1 MILTNP
7 KKPIITGITLTL
19 VISSLV
25 VGSYYLYPYLNRVF
39 NNTDLVA
46 EVQLP
51 ENIKNSFGTY
61 ELPELNYTPSIIPTP
76 IQAGLANV
84 NLQGLD
90 DELNSE
96 IIKQLKDNGFALV
109 DSGLEDIFEPMYY
122 DSNLH
127 TPMYISTDFC
137 LHILHSMFDN
147 SLRIIE
153 LEYFFSE
160 YSLMLNA
167 LRESQIY
174 LYSLTTDSEVKEA
187 VKNNIAYLTVSMY
200 LLDDKTSIPIYVNS
214 LVNQELNNIEL
225 GIGSYSSIF
234 DYREDFSQ
242 YKPRGH
248 YTQNI
253 VLEQYF
259 QAMMYSGRMGFV
271 LDDQSADNLVGIQ
284 QTRMALALVFSFSAE
299 IGEKTVW
306 DYWDNI
312 CGTTNFLVGNSDD
325 LTPIDY
331 FEVWEDEGE
340 ISFLDLSED
349 AFIEEKI
356 ETLKELRAPKI
367 NSGYVVVFE
376 GEEDASKGFRLFGQG
391 YTPDAYIFQEL
402 VTDNIPDR
410 YFPQPLDIFSVFGSE
425 RAEYHLRSELVYEGY
440 EEKIFELRSEF
451 ENISITD
458 WTQNIYWQWLFSI
471 QPLLAEKGYGYPEFM
486 QSNSWLD
493 KSLMTA
499 LASWVELK
507 HDTILYAK
515 QAYSAYG
522 LGPGIFHYVE
532 PYPKVYSR
540 IGTTLKML
548 KEGLETRGMLYSAG
562 DLGDDY
568 YQQYY
573 GNFTLKFDE
582 LIEIFD
588 RLTVIS
594 IKELENQELSSE
606 DLSFIHHL
614 GKRLQLITS
623 FNYGNENWY
632 DVNADKRTALI
643 ADVFTDPNSG
653 QVLEVAVGNPLL
665 IYVIVQNQTGH
676 LHLTRGV
683 TFSYY
688 DFKQPSSNRLT
699 DEEWQEM
706 LDSSPPE
713 LPEWISKNLH
723 IIEVE
728 TVMML
733 KVQAFSNGVN
743 KVKVKEEI
751 IEIIILS

>member
-7 KKPIITGITLTL
+7 KKPIITGIILTL

-25 VGSYYLYPYLNRVF
+25 VGGYYFYGVF
-39 NNTDLVA
+39 NNVDLIT

-90 DELNSE
+90 DELNAE
-96 IIKQLKDNGFALV
+96 IIRQLKNKGFALV

-122 DSNLH
+122 DSNLY

-147 SLRIIE
+147 SLKIIE
-153 LEYFFSE
+153 LEYFFDD
-160 YSLMLNA
+160 YSLMLDA
-167 LRESQIY
+167 LRDSQMD
-174 LYSLTTDSEVKEA
+174 LYTITTNTEVKEA
-187 VKNNIAYLTVSMY
+187 LKNNIAYLTVSMY
-200 LLDDKTSIPIYVNS
+200 LLDDSTNIPIYVNS

-225 GIGSYSSIF
+225 EVGAYSSIF

-271 LDDQSADNLVGIQ
+271 LDDQSTDNLVGIQ
-284 QTRMALALVFSFSAE
+284 QTRMALALVYSFSAE
-299 IGEKTVW
+299 IGDKTVW
-306 DYWDNI
+306 DFWDNI
-312 CGTTNFLVGNSDD
+312 CGTTTFLVGNSDD
-325 LTPIDY
+325 LTPKEY
-331 FEVWEDEGE
+331 FEVWEEGVE
-340 ISFLDLSED
+340 IAFIDLSED
-349 AFIEEKI
+349 TFIEEKI
-356 ETLKELRAPKI
+356 EELKELRAPKI
-367 NSGYVVVFE
+367 NSGYVAVFE

-425 RAEYHLRSELVYEGY
+425 RAEYHLQSETVYEGY
-440 EEKIFELRSEF
+440 EEKISELRSEF
-451 ENISITD
+451 ENLSIAD

-471 QPLLAEKGYGYPEFM
+471 QPLLAEKGDGYPGFM
-486 QSNSWLD
+486 QSNIWLD

-515 QAYSAYG
+515 QAYSAKG
-522 LGPGIFHYVE
+522 LGGGIVHYVE

-540 IGTTLKML
+540 IGSTLKML
-548 KEGLETRGMLYSAG
+548 KEGLEARGVLYSSG

-568 YQQYY
+568 YKQLY
-573 GNFTLKFDE
+573 GNLTRKFTE
-582 LIEIFD
+582 LVDIFD

-594 IKELENQELSSE
+594 IKELENQELSS
-606 DLSFIHHL
+606 
-614 GKRLQLITS
+614 
-623 FNYGNENWY
+623 
-632 DVNADKRTALI
+632 
-643 ADVFTDPNSG
+643 
-653 QVLEVAVGNPLL
+653 
-665 IYVIVQNQTGH
+665 
-676 LHLTRGV
+676 
-683 TFSYY
+683 
-688 DFKQPSSNRLT
+688 
-699 DEEWQEM
+699 
-706 LDSSPPE
+706 
-713 LPEWISKNLH
+713 
-723 IIEVE
+723 
-728 TVMML
+728 
-733 KVQAFSNGVN
+733 
-743 KVKVKEEI
+743 
-751 IEIIILS
+751 